1 MRVTKKSRRLV
12 RLQNTAFV
20 LLFLLAV
27 GMLAWLSTQY
37 NYQADWTANARNS
50 LSDASVE
57 LLQGIDGEVR
67 VQVFTADVGPMRQR
81 IADLIARYQRYK
93 ADVSLEFVNPDLEP
107 ELVRKLGISREGEL
121 RLYYQGRQEKVLA
134 WDEQSIVNALQRLTR
149 SDERWLVF
157 VEGHGERSPFGEA
170 NHDLGVWAQE
180 LEAKGFRLQAIN
192 LATQAVIPDNT
203 SVLVIAGPQVNFLPG
218 EVAMI
223 EAYVER
229 GGNLLW
235 LADPDGLYGLEA
247 IADQLGIVLVPGVIV
262 DPTAQVFA
270 IDDPTFA
277 IVGDYG
283 IHPLTRGFDVLTIF
297 PRAAGVSAEPQGDWR
312 ADGFL
317 VTTERGWSET
327 GVLAGEIAFDD
338 REDVAGPLTIGVSL
352 TRELMNAAGDDASHQ
367 QRVVVVGDGD
377 FISSA
382 YLGNGGNLELGM
394 NMVNWLSRD
403 DQLISIPVKTALDSS
418 LNLSRTQSI
427 VIGFGFLLVLPLL
440 LLAGGLSVWLKRRKA

>member
-1 MRVTKKSRRLV
+1 MKVTTKSRRLI
-12 RLQNTAFV
+12 RLQNITFV

-27 GMLAWLSTQY
+27 GMLAWLSKQY
-37 NYQADWTANARNS
+37 NYQADWTANARNT
-50 LSDASVE
+50 LSDASIE
-57 LLQGIDGEVR
+57 LLRKIDGDVR
-67 VQVFTADVGPMRQR
+67 VQVFTADVGPMRKR
-81 IADLIARYQRYK
+81 ISNLIARYQRYK
-93 ADVSLEFVNPDLEP
+93 TDVSLEFVNPDLEP
-107 ELVRKLGISREGEL
+107 ELVRELGITRDGEL
-121 RLYYQGRQEKVLA
+121 LVHYQGRQEKVSA
-134 WDEQSIVNALQRLTR
+134 WDEQSIANALQRLTR

-180 LEAKGFRLQAIN
+180 LEAKGFHLQGIN
-192 LATQAVIPDNT
+192 LATQAMIPDNT
-203 SVLVIAGPQVNFLPG
+203 DVLVIAGPQVEFLPG

-223 EAYVER
+223 EAYLQR

-235 LADPDGLYGLEA
+235 LADPDGLYGLDAVAE
-247 IADQLGIVLVPGVIV
+247 QLGVALEPGVIV
-262 DPTAQVFA
+262 DPTAQMFA

-297 PRAAGVSAEPQGDWR
+297 PRAAGLSVEPQGDWR

-317 VTTERGWSET
+317 LTTERSWSET

-338 REDVAGPLTIGVSL
+338 REDVSGPLSIGVSL
-352 TRELMNAAGDDASHQ
+352 TRELTGSDDDASHQ

-377 FISSA
+377 FISNA

-427 VIGFGFLLVLPLL
+427 IIGFGFLLVLPLL
-440 LLAGGLSVWLKRRKA
+440 LLAGGLTVWLKRRKA